1 MPRLPEHPVCAWP
14 LKKDF
19 SPKAMEIVKKRPNWL
34 LQGFI
39 LISFGVHIILFLH
52 AAGIYES
59 RAVSYIELSV
69 HQISKP
75 NYREIPKP
83 RMRKIPPKVPDT
95 KNIRMQQMTI
105 PQIRIDT
112 LNNNDQTYEQINLPN
127 LPDNMDVAGY
137 SMPNLKLENPVIQF
151 TSAKEYFEM
160 LNLRVHSFKEYPDFA
175 KSRHIDGKVKVQ
187 FVLAEDGKMSSLKI
201 IKSSRHKSLDNAA
214 LEAVKKAS
222 PFPRPPAFLFKTPV
236 TLSINI
242 LFELV

>member
-1 MPRLPEHPVCAWP
+1 MPRQPGHQSCVWQ
-14 LKKDF
+14 LKKD
-19 SPKAMEIVKKRPNWL
+19 SNPKAMEIVQKGPNWL

-52 AAGIYES
+52 IAGIYES
-59 RAVSYIELSV
+59 RAISYIELSM
-69 HQISKP
+69 HQISQP
-75 NYREIPKP
+75 NYRVIPKP

-95 KNIRMQQMTI
+95 KNMKIHKMII
-105 PQIRIDT
+105 PQIKIDT
-112 LNNNDQTYEQINLPN
+112 LNNKDQTYEQIDFPS

-137 SMPNLKLENPVIQF
+137 AMSNLKLENPVIQY

-160 LNLRVHSFKEYPDFA
+160 LNLRVNSFKEYPDFA
-175 KSRHIDGKVKVQ
+175 KSRHIEGRVKVQ
-187 FVLAEDGKMSSLKI
+187 FVLAEDGSMSGLTI
-201 IKSSRHKSLDNAA
+201 IKSSRNKSLDNAA
-214 LEAVKKAS
+214 LEAIKKAS

>member
-1 MPRLPEHPVCAWP
+1 MAIE
-14 LKKDF
+14 K
-19 SPKAMEIVKKRPNWL
+19 SRPNWL
-34 LQGFI
+34 LRGFI
-39 LISFGVHIILFLH
+39 IISLGVHVIVFLH
-52 AAGIYES
+52 VAGIYES
-59 RAVSYIELSV
+59 RAVSYIELSM

-95 KNIRMQQMTI
+95 KNVKMQKMII
-105 PQIRIDT
+105 PNIKIDT
-112 LNNNDQTYEQINLPN
+112 LNNNDQTYEQINLPS
-127 LPDNMDVAGY
+127 LPDNMDVSGY
-137 SMPNLKLENPVIQF
+137 SMPGLKLENPVIQF

-187 FVLAEDGKMSSLKI
+187 FVLAEDGRMSNLKI